1 MRSMRNQLEGL
12 NSIREYY
19 LGKLDAY
26 ENAMKLVDPR
36 FSDTINEII
45 HDVQTSLDFY
55 TREISQIEE
64 SLKSK

>member
-1 MRSMRNQLEGL
+1 MTSQLEGL

-36 FSDTINEII
+36 FSSTIHGII
-45 HDVQTSLDFY
+45 DDVKASIAFY
-55 TREISQIEE
+55 DREIAKAKEA
-64 SLKSK
+64 LTSK

>member
-12 NSIREYY
+12 NRLRAYY

-36 FSDTINEII
+36 FIDTMDGII
-45 HDVQTSLDFY
+45 HDVQVSLDFY
-55 TREISQIEE
+55 NREIEKFKEE
-64 SLKSK
+64 LISK